1 MHSLARAGERVS
13 VSDDSAAALGS
24 ALSPVLLQSFPVEI
38 LFPDALTQH
47 QPAAGSAELLAADFK
62 ILFKTVIFSSL
73 QRGNQ
78 NPTQSITIFHL
89 ISVTT

>member
-13 VSDDSAAALGS
+13 VSNDSAAALGR

-38 LFPDALTQH
+38 LFQDALTQH

-62 ILFKTVIFSSL
+62 ILFNTVIVSSH

-78 NPTQSITIFHL
+78 NPPQQ
-89 ISVTT
+89 ISPVNHNISPD